1 MLRFRRLVII
11 VFGLLSFIAGMNLA
25 VPALGWL
32 AKYYIYARP
41 RLLEDLPLGS
51 ALPASPIFGHLVNT
65 FLGLIIAAAGIALV
79 KRYR

>member
-1 MLRFRRLVII
+1 MIRFRRLVII
-11 VFGLLSFIAGMNLA
+11 LLGLLGFIAGMNLA

-41 RLLEDLPLGS
+41 RLLEDLPAGS
-51 ALPASPIFGHLVNT
+51 TLPASPVFGHFVNS
-65 FLGLIIAAAGIALV
+65 FLGLILAAAGIALV